1 MARILF
7 VTPYPISRIRI
18 RSYGFVSQLAREHTV
33 TVLALCAGE
42 KDMADMGALQREGIT
57 IITVKEKRFQQYCR
71 SLCALGTELPLQVA
85 FGAAPGLRSAI
96 SEQLISMHFDLIH
109 IEFVRALGALPNS
122 LAIPV
127 VWDAVDCISQLYEQ
141 GAHFGATS
149 MMRFVGQ
156 YEARRIGVYEYNQIR
171 RFRHVLVT
179 SERDR
184 QALLEQGKS
193 LDAVQGKPIA
203 EIAVIP
209 HGIDQQYFQCY
220 TGPRQRET
228 LIFSGKMSFHANVA
242 GVINLVERIMPRIWK
257 QRPKVQL
264 IIAGS
269 NPPLKVRRL
278 ARDPRIKVTGYVPDL
293 RPYITCAQ
301 VAVSPLP
308 YAVGIQNKVLE
319 AMALGT
325 PVVASSSAS
334 AGLQVTPGC
343 DLLVADEPE
352 AFAAAVLHLLD
363 DHALWNKLVEGGL
376 AYIATYHKWEA
387 ILGQLNAVYARAM
400 NKTNAN
406 EETLAI

>member
-1 MARILF
+1 
-7 VTPYPISRIRI
+7 
-18 RSYGFVSQLAREHTV
+18 
-33 TVLALCAGE
+33 
-42 KDMADMGALQREGIT
+42 
-57 IITVKEKRFQQYCR
+57 
-71 SLCALGTELPLQVA
+71 
-85 FGAAPGLRSAI
+85 
-96 SEQLISMHFDLIH
+96 
-109 IEFVRALGALPNS
+109 
-122 LAIPV
+122 
-127 VWDAVDCISQLYEQ
+127 
-141 GAHFGATS
+141 
-149 MMRFVGQ
+149 
-156 YEARRIGVYEYNQIR
+156 
-171 RFRHVLVT
+171 
-179 SERDR
+179 
-184 QALLEQGKS
+184 
-193 LDAVQGKPIA
+193 
-203 EIAVIP
+203 
-209 HGIDQQYFQCY
+209 
-220 TGPRQRET
+220 
-228 LIFSGKMSFHANVA
+228 MSFHANVA